1 MTQVNN
7 VEKNKVYLVTGVVVA
22 IDDGDGILIA
32 GMLSDSPFAP
42 DDGESTPTK
51 NLVGSF
57 AFTKQKAKFLRDR
70 LNEFLQE

>member
-1 MTQVNN
+1 
-7 VEKNKVYLVTGVVVA
+7 
-22 IDDGDGILIA
+22 
-32 GMLSDSPFAP
+32 MLSDSPLNEEDP
-42 DDGESTPTK
+42 PSTKNK

>member
-1 MTQVNN
+1 
-7 VEKNKVYLVTGVVVA
+7 
-22 IDDGDGILIA
+22 
-32 GMLSDSPFAP
+32 MLSDSPLTAE
-42 DDGESTPTK
+42 DNESTPTK

>member
-1 MTQVNN
+1 VND
-7 VEKNKVYLVTGVVVA
+7 VEKNQVYLVTGVVIA
-22 IDDGDGILIA
+22 IDEGDGILIA
-32 GMLSDSPFAP
+32 GMLSDSPLTAE
-42 DDGESTPTK
+42 DNESKPTK